1 MDDFPTNPF
10 APSSLNEQK
19 GAHQRHHHD
28 GEKLN
33 REGFLVVEPEED
45 DVTLELV
52 DEDGFLVPP
61 DPIELDHIFERV
73 ERVRSNTKADFM
85 LFPEDVNDKMEE
97 GNDDT
102 VQADN
107 SDDLLKE
114 KDISKNMDDDD
125 DNRKEHQDSK
135 LNRASVIQVFQ
146 FGRGPKKWWGLLLG
160 LLCAAISGCIYP
172 VMAFVLS
179 NTFRVLSVPTSD
191 EFREDI
197 KQMAF
202 IFMILGVVGAVSV
215 TTQIT
220 LLETAAEE
228 VR

>member
-1 MDDFPTNPF
+1 MDGFPNNPF
-10 APSSLNEQK
+10 APSSLNEQE
-19 GAHQRHHHD
+19 GAQRHHHD

-33 REGFLVVEPEED
+33 REGFLIVEPEE
-45 DVTLELV
+45 VTLELV

-73 ERVRSNTKADFM
+73 ERVRSSTKADFM
-85 LFPEDVNDKMEE
+85 SFPEDLDDKMEE
-97 GNDDT
+97 GNDYT
-102 VQADN
+102 AQAND
-107 SDDLLKE
+107 SADLFKE
-114 KDISKNMDDDD
+114 KDISKNIDD
-125 DNRKEHQDSK
+125 DNIKNHRDSK
-135 LNRASVIQVFQ
+135 LKRASVIQVFQ

-160 LLCAAISGCIYP
+160 LICAAISGCIYP